1 LLCFWAA
8 RRINTSTP
16 SRLFIHKQS
25 LIQDAHFSSPRP
37 FGIHVCTEFQR
48 PHKIPADKTSSS
60 VGLAAPTAQNKQFKV
75 AIETTKG
82 AAHGATK
89 AAKTGTTVY
98 LSNSGSTKNAAD
110 ALVCT
115 LSNGTSG
122 TISCGGKGFTVNSLH
137 TSMPLTPTPGNTG
150 TWKIGADDT
159 LTWYTGKTEVHL
171 STKSVASTSIYAEVC
186 STSGHGDA
194 TAFYPGYVKAVY
206 V

>member
-8 RRINTSTP
+8 PRIYTFTL

-25 LIQDAHFSSPRP
+25 LIQDAHFSSPQP
-37 FGIHVCTEFQR
+37 FGIHVCTEHYR
-48 PHKIPADKTSSS
+48 PHKIRTHKSSS
-60 VGLAAPTAQNKQFKV
+60 SAGLAAPTAQGKQFKV
-75 AIETTKG
+75 AIETTKS
-82 AAHGATK
+82 AAHGSTK
-89 AAKTGTTVY
+89 GAKTGTTVY
-98 LSNSGSTKNAAD
+98 LSNSGTTKNAAD

-137 TSMPLTPTPGNTG
+137 TAMPLTPTPGNTG

-159 LTWYTGKTEVHL
+159 LTWHTGATEVHL
-171 STKSVASTSIYAEVC
+171 STKSAASTSIYAEVC
-186 STSGHGDA
+186 STSGHPDG
-194 TAFYPGYVKAVY
+194 TSFYPGYVKAVY